1 MTEFK
6 GILPAI
12 ITPMTSDGDLN
23 EAAFREVIEFNIQA
37 GVHGFWVAGGTGESV
52 LLDDEENMRI
62 AEIASNQ
69 SRGRINNIMHVGAAT
84 TARAAKL
91 AEHAAGA
98 GVEAICC
105 VPPFFYRQSDEA
117 IVEHYRVVGAAADLP
132 LFVYNLPQSTGV
144 EVTPEL
150 MKKIQD
156 GVPQLRGL
164 KHSAITFGNVRAFAD
179 MGLDCLIG
187 NSMLM
192 LPAMTIGA
200 TGCVDGPPNM
210 APELWVEIW
219 NAYEA
224 GDLERAE
231 AAQKR
236 ASAVTSMVREYGL
249 HATVKAVLSERLGI
263 DCGSPRAPGRA
274 LTESQRADVLRKAAD
289 LGLTRVA
296 VAQSDD

>member
-1 MTEFK
+1 MW
-6 GILPAI
+6 
-12 ITPMTSDGDLN
+12 S
-23 EAAFREVIEFNIQA
+23 
-37 GVHGFWVAGGTGESV
+37 S
-52 LLDDEENMRI
+52 
-62 AEIASNQ
+62 
-69 SRGRINNIMHVGAAT
+69 
-84 TARAAKL
+84 
-91 AEHAAGA
+91 
-98 GVEAICC
+98 
-105 VPPFFYRQSDEA
+105 
-117 IVEHYRVVGAAADLP
+117 GAAADLP